1 VFVVAAEIGAARP
14 PPARDG
20 SGSVAGRTE
29 FEEII
34 DMTTEPKTPA
44 KRATKTPA
52 PKAAAAATAAV
63 AAPAP
68 KPAPAAKVAP
78 AAAPAPALAAAP
90 KAEPVAA
97 PVAAPKAAPE
107 AAAAPKAAAA
117 APVFSAFE
125 MPKFDFPT
133 FELPSFELPKF
144 DAAAFAPLEVP
155 PALREAADKA
165 IAQARTNFETLK
177 TLTEEATD
185 AFEDAWEATRAG
197 IVELNGK
204 GIDHAKSNTEATLGH
219 AKDLIGVKTMA
230 EVVELQTA
238 FLRRQYEALSAQAK
252 EIQALALEVAG
263 EASKAAR
270 DVVGKALD
278 AVEKK

>member
-1 VFVVAAEIGAARP
+1 MFVAAAETGATGP
-14 PPARDG
+14 PPTLG
-20 SGSVAGRTE
+20 GFGQSAGRTDI
-29 FEEII
+29 EEII

-52 PKAAAAATAAV
+52 PKAAAAAPAVV

-68 KPAPAAKVAP
+68 
-78 AAAPAPALAAAP
+78 
-90 KAEPVAA
+90 
-97 PVAAPKAAPE
+97 AAPKAAPADAPAPAVAAAPAPKAE
-107 AAAAPKAAAA
+107 AAPAPKAAAPKAAPA
-117 APVFSAFE
+117 APVFPAFE
-125 MPKFDFPT
+125 LPKFDFPT
-133 FELPSFELPKF
+133 FELPTFELPKF
-144 DAAAFAPLEVP
+144 DTAAFGSLEVP

-165 IAQARTNFETLK
+165 IAQARTNYETLK

-204 GIDHAKSNTEATLGH
+204 GIDHAKTNTDATLGH
-219 AKDLIGVKTMA
+219 AKDLIGVKTVA

>member
-1 VFVVAAEIGAARP
+1 
-14 PPARDG
+14 
-20 SGSVAGRTE
+20 
-29 FEEII
+29 
-34 DMTTEPKTPA
+34 MTTEPKTPA

-52 PKAAAAATAAV
+52 PKAAAAAAPAVV

-68 KPAPAAKVAP
+68 VAPKVAP
-78 AAAPAPALAAAP
+78 AAAPAVAAAP
-90 KAEPVAA
+90 APKVEAA
-97 PVAAPKAAPE
+97 P
-107 AAAAPKAAAA
+107 APKAAAA
-117 APVFSAFE
+117 PEAAPAAPVFPTFE

-133 FELPSFELPKF
+133 FELPTFELPKF
-144 DAAAFAPLEVP
+144 DTAAFGSLEVP

-165 IAQARTNFETLK
+165 IAQARTNYETLK

-185 AFEDAWEATRAG
+185 AFEDAWEVTRAG

-204 GIDHAKSNTEATLGH
+204 GIDHAKTNTDATLGH
-219 AKDLIGVKTMA
+219 AKDLIGVKTVA

-238 FLRRQYEALSAQAK
+238 FLRRQYETLSAQAK